1 MPKTSARNK
10 LHGVVKSILMGPVTV
25 EVVIEL
31 SGGQEVVAVI
41 TKKSA
46 QELNLQEGSEVFAI
60 IKSTSVMVG
69 KEH

>member
-10 LHGVVKSILMGPVTV
+10 LHGVVKSILMGQVTV

-31 SGGQEVVAVI
+31 SGGQEVAAVI

-60 IKSTSVMVG
+60 IKATSVMVG

>member
-10 LHGVVKSILMGPVTV
+10 LHGVVKSVQYGTVTA
-25 EVVIEL
+25 EIVIEL
-31 SGGQEVVAVI
+31 SGGQEVAAVI

-60 IKSTSVMVG
+60 IKATSVMVG

>member
-1 MPKTSARNK
+1 
-10 LHGVVKSILMGPVTV
+10 MGPVTV

-31 SGGQEVVAVI
+31 SGGQEVAAVI

-60 IKSTSVMVG
+60 IKATSVMVG